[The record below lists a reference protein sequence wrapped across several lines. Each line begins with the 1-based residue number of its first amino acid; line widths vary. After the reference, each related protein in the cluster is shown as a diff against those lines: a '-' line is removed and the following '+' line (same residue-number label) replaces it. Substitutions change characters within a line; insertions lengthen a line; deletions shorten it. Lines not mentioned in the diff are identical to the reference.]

1 MKVGEVV
8 ELTGEMLKQ
17 LHGFGIKT
25 DDYKYLQMYEELTR
39 LVSSGFKTTYAVSVV
54 ADKFSVCE
62 RTVYK
67 VMRRFGRDCTKGSA

>member
-8 ELTGEMLKQ
+8 ELTGEMLKR

-25 DDYKYLQMYEELTR
+25 DDYKYLQMYEELMR
-39 LVSSGFKTTYAVSVV
+39 LVSSGLKTTYAVSVV

-67 VMRRFGRDCTKGSA
+67 VMKRFGRDCTKGSA